1 MLGIAFGRRMGFPSQ
16 AGRDA
21 MFADRLQQETIS
33 IHVFRQDFSK
43 KKWNVFIGG
52 FCGTGKLLRR
62 EAFFRR
68 MQCWSGGGGTSVLT
82 LRMRLEIAC
91 P

>member
-1 MLGIAFGRRMGFPSQ
+1 MLGIAFRRRMGFPLQ

-43 KKWNVFIGG
+43 KKMECIQRG

-68 MQCWSGGGGTSVLT
+68 MLCWSGGGGASVLT